1 MSNPRADV
9 CTDATRRAGE
19 WNGLRGPRRATAR
32 LYGLPERKRARR
44 NRDAPTPIPPSPYP
58 PSLLILLFDIDG
70 TLLQGHGVG
79 RRALEAALLS
89 LYGQT
94 FDTHS
99 VPFSG
104 KTDAQIFR
112 ELLTAAP
119 DHGLDA
125 APEDHQ
131 IDALH
136 AAYLDEMGRRLPVDP
151 VEELPGAAALVR
163 QLDGGEHTLGLLT
176 GNLEPLAY
184 GKVARIGLEATL
196 FPFGAFGSDAEDR
209 NALPAIAAE
218 RAAAHLGRDVAHD
231 ELVIIGD
238 TPLDIACARAVGA
251 RVVAVAT
258 GYYDAGELAE
268 ADVVLESLEA
278 FETDA
283 RSVLVA

>member
-1 MSNPRADV
+1 MP
-9 CTDATRRAGE
+9 G
-19 WNGLRGPRRATAR
+19 WNRPAW
-32 LYGLPERKRARR
+32 
-44 NRDAPTPIPPSPYP
+44 NRDAPAPIPPLPEP
-58 PSLLILLFDIDG
+58 PLALILLFDIDG

-89 LYGQT
+89 IYGQT
-94 FDTHS
+94 FDTRS

-112 ELLTAAP
+112 ELLAAAP

-125 APEDHQ
+125 EPSDDQ
-131 IDALH
+131 RDALRS
-136 AAYLDEMGRRLPVDP
+136 AYLDEMGRRLPVDP

-184 GKVARIGLEATL
+184 GKVARIGLERTL

-209 NALPAIAAE
+209 NALPAIAAD

-238 TPLDIACARAVGA
+238 TPRDIACARAVGA

-258 GYYDAGELAE
+258 GYYDADELDD

-278 FETDA
+278 FESEA
-283 RSVLVA
+283 LRALAA